1 VSTVDARW
9 FKSSYS
15 TDGQGSDCVEVAWFK
30 SSYSGSGE
38 GSNCVEVAFSEPVA
52 VRDSKAPDGEL
63 HLSAA
68 AWTAFLTKSGG
79 R

>member
-1 VSTVDARW
+1 VSTVDTRW
-9 FKSSYS
+9 VKSSYS
-15 TDGQGSDCVEVAWFK
+15 TDGQGSDCVEV
-30 SSYSGSGE
+30 SVTERVG
-38 GSNCVEVAFSEPVA
+38 

-63 HLSAA
+63 HLSPA

>member
-1 VSTVDARW
+1 MSTVDARW

-15 TDGQGSDCVEVAWFK
+15 GD
-30 SSYSGSGE
+30 GE
-38 GSNCVEVAFSEPVA
+38 GSNCVEVAFGAPVA
-52 VRDSKAPDGEL
+52 VRDSKAPHGEL

-68 AWTAFLTKSGG
+68 AWSAFLTKSGD

>member
-15 TDGQGSDCVEVAWFK
+15 GSGEGSDCVEV
-30 SSYSGSGE
+30 SVSTQ
-38 GSNCVEVAFSEPVA
+38 VA
-52 VRDSKAPDGEL
+52 VRDSKAPAGEL

-68 AWTAFLTKSGG
+68 AWSAFLTKSGDC
-79 R
+79 

>member
-15 TDGQGSDCVEVAWFK
+15 GSGEGSDCVEV
-30 SSYSGSGE
+30 S
-38 GSNCVEVAFSEPVA
+38 FSEPVA

>member
-1 VSTVDARW
+1 MDARW

-15 TDGQGSDCVEVAWFK
+15 GD
-30 SSYSGSGE
+30 GE
-38 GSNCVEVAFSEPVA
+38 GSNCVEVAWLKSSYSTSGNNSNCVEVAFGAPVA
-52 VRDSKAPDGEL
+52 VRDSKAPAGEL

-68 AWTAFLTKSGG
+68 AWSAFLTTSGD

>member
-1 VSTVDARW
+1 MSTVDNRW

-15 TDGQGSDCVEVAWFK
+15 TSGEGSDCVEVAF
-30 SSYSGSGE
+30 G
-38 GSNCVEVAFSEPVA
+38 APVA
-52 VRDSKAPDGEL
+52 VRDSKAPEGEL

-68 AWTAFLTKSGG
+68 AWTAFLTKSRG

>member
-9 FKSSYS
+9 VKSSYS
-15 TDGQGSDCVEVAWFK
+15 TSGQGSDCVEV
-30 SSYSGSGE
+30 SVTERVG
-38 GSNCVEVAFSEPVA
+38 
-52 VRDSKAPDGEL
+52 VRDSKAPAGEL
-63 HLSAA
+63 HLSPA

>member
-1 VSTVDARW
+1 MSTVDARW

-15 TDGQGSDCVEVAWFK
+15 TSGQGSDCVEVSLGAPI
-30 SSYSGSGE
+30 G
-38 GSNCVEVAFSEPVA
+38 
-52 VRDSKAPDGEL
+52 VRDSKAPEGEL

-68 AWTAFLTKSGG
+68 AWSAFLTKSGG

>member
-1 VSTVDARW
+1 MSTVDTQWVR
-9 FKSSYS
+9 SSYS
-15 TDGQGSDCVEVAWFK
+15 T
-30 SSYSGSGE
+30 SGE
-38 GSNCVEVAFSEPVA
+38 GSNCVEVAFCAPVA
-52 VRDSKAPDGEL
+52 IRDSKAPEGEL

>member
-15 TDGQGSDCVEVAWFK
+15 TDGQGSD
-30 SSYSGSGE
+30 
-38 GSNCVEVAFSEPVA
+38 CVEVAFSEPVA

>member
-1 VSTVDARW
+1 VSTVDTRW

-15 TDGQGSDCVEVAWFK
+15 TDGQGSDCVEVAWLK
-30 SSYSGSGE
+30 SSYSTSGNN
-38 GSNCVEVAFSEPVA
+38 SDCVEVAFGAPVA
-52 VRDSKAPDGEL
+52 IRDSKAPEGEL
-63 HLSAA
+63 HLSPA

>member
-1 VSTVDARW
+1 MSTVDMW

-30 SSYSGSGE
+30 SSHSGDGQ
-38 GSNCVEVAFSEPVA
+38 GSDCVEVALGTTVG
-52 VRDSKAPDGEL
+52 VRDSKAPEGEL
-63 HLSAA
+63 RLSPV
-68 AWTAFLTKSGG
+68 AWAAFLTKSGD

>member
-1 VSTVDARW
+1 MSTVDARW

-15 TDGQGSDCVEVAWFK
+15 TSGQGSDCVEVAF
-30 SSYSGSGE
+30 G
-38 GSNCVEVAFSEPVA
+38 APVA
-52 VRDSKAPDGEL
+52 VRDSKAPAGEL

-68 AWTAFLTKSGG
+68 AWSAFLTRSGD